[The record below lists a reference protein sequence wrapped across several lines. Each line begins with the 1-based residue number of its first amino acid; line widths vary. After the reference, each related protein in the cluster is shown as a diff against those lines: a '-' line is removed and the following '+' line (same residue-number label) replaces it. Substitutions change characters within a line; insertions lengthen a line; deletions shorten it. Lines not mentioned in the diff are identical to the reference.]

1 MCASCSAPTGSTDG
15 AEFRFGP
22 CSRIRRTAL
31 RPGILILAG
40 IVLLGTAWVAIHLF
54 ARDGA
59 AVARGRV
66 LYDTNCA
73 ACHGR
78 NLEGQP
84 DWQSAGSDG
93 RLPAPPHDAT
103 GHTWHHSDADLTAYI
118 ALGGAEALAQMGVTF
133 DSAMPGFG
141 DVLSSQEIADILAY
155 IKSHWPERER
165 QVQAE
170 RSASDGR

>member
-1 MCASCSAPTGSTDG
+1 M
-15 AEFRFGP
+15 
-22 CSRIRRTAL
+22 
-31 RPGILILAG
+31 LAG
-40 IVLLGTAWVAIHLF
+40 VALLGPVWVAFHLF

-66 LYDTNCA
+66 LYDANCA
-73 ACHGR
+73 ACHGG

-93 RLPAPPHDAT
+93 RLPAPPHDAS

-118 ALGGAEALAQMGVTF
+118 TLGGAEALTQMGVTF
-133 DSAMPGFG
+133 DSSMPRFG
-141 DVLSSQEIADILAY
+141 DLLSVDEIADILDY

-165 QVQAE
+165 RYQAE
-170 RSASDGR
+170 RSAPNGG